1 MATQETQ
8 VEAGI
13 VEHLP
18 NHSRSTIVSD
28 ELCRIMAILQE
39 SCPPDAI
46 ISFHFDG
53 KLHVHID
60 IRNMEYITG
69 VEAVL
74 RSSARACSMTSGVV
88 LHPTALSPQDQRAGR
103 KIGRRSQLAGAICTG
118 LLCCKIAESGRR
130 TTYDIADITMV
141 ATARQ
146 LQSH

>member
-74 RSSARACSMTSGVV
+74 PKLGAGLFHDIRRGPTPHRPFHHRISALVER
-88 LHPTALSPQDQRAGR
+88 
-103 KIGRRSQLAGAICTG
+103 
-118 LLCCKIAESGRR
+118 
-130 TTYDIADITMV
+130 
-141 ATARQ
+141 
-146 LQSH
+146 